1 MDAIV
6 TKKYRHFLENGFEN
20 TGTIEN
26 PSIFLDTKLE
36 GLSICGQVGR
46 DYMNVY
52 IKIEHDRIT
61 DIKYLCICDPMANV
75 VVETLCQLARGKTID
90 EAKKLDK
97 RDFFNAIGSES
108 ELLEKKVLGIIE
120 LLNRGMSRFEKGEN
134 S

>member
-20 TGTIEN
+20 TGTIDN

-52 IKIEHDRIT
+52 IKIEHDSII

-75 VVETLCQLARGKTID
+75 AVETLCQLAKGKTIE
-90 EAKKLDK
+90 EAKRLSKE
-97 RDFFNAIGSES
+97 DFLQAIGSVD

-120 LLNRGMSRFEKGEN
+120 LLHRGINRFEKGDN